1 MTRAELQ
8 EEFDML
14 EGVNEQGCFI
24 DLNLVHASDIAL
36 VIELAKRGYRI
47 HGVPDGR

>member
-1 MTRAELQ
+1 MTRLELQ

-14 EGVNEQGCFI
+14 EGVNEQEYFI

-36 VIELAKRGYRI
+36 ANELHERGYR
-47 HGVPDGR
+47 VRQ

>member
-1 MTRAELQ
+1 MTRLELQ

-14 EGVNEQGCFI
+14 EGVNEQEYFI

-36 VIELAKRGYRI
+36 ANELTHRGFR
-47 HGVPDGR
+47 VRL